1 MSKQYFG
8 MDAEDLFDEHMLYDL
23 VDLACVIRTLSIIS
37 KSKISTKI
45 LNQGFNSSI
54 DSNKENKETTRKKL
68 LQDSP
73 QADSRAQHQQQ
84 STHHHHHNNNNHQAD
99 STSDDIYYNILPT
112 EIESPESYY
121 TDESFLFNGL
131 IEQQQQNQSENSA
144 YQSIV
149 QQSHNHNHQQQQH
162 QPLKRDF
169 VMREI
174 LNTEENFLDG
184 LNTLSHDFLQPLS
197 RILNDT
203 DRKLICINIDNLIK
217 LHKSLYDQLCNAC
230 KGGIG
235 RTQRICS
242 VFENFKLDL
251 MKEYAEYFSTID
263 RSIAK
268 CDSLSQCSLNN
279 DQYKPQYLTEFRS
292 N

>member
-1 MSKQYFG
+1 M
-8 MDAEDLFDEHMLYDL
+8 
-23 VDLACVIRTLSIIS
+23 
-37 KSKISTKI
+37 
-45 LNQGFNSSI
+45 
-54 DSNKENKETTRKKL
+54 
-68 LQDSP
+68 
-73 QADSRAQHQQQ
+73 
-84 STHHHHHNNNNHQAD
+84 
-99 STSDDIYYNILPT
+99 PT

-131 IEQQQQNQSENSA
+131 IEQQNQSENSA

-149 QQSHNHNHQQQQH
+149 NPQSHH

-184 LNTLSHDFLQPLS
+184 LNTLSHDFLIPLS
-197 RILNDT
+197 KILNET
-203 DRKLICINIDNLIK
+203 DRKLICINIDKLIK

-268 CDSLSQCSLNN
+268 CDSLLQCSLNN
-279 DQYKPQYLTEFRS
+279 DQYKDKPQYLTDFRCKR
-292 N
+292 NLHIFFCFI